1 MGKSNEH
8 VGSLGISAMQSVLEY
23 YSWIRNDI
31 SHRSEQLLVQDRD
44 KADKAAA
51 WGGRVSRSNR
61 AWGDTGTWG
70 GRILTC
76 LLGHGWR
83 LGVPLILGTPLSR

>member
-51 WGGRVSRSNR
+51 WGG
-61 AWGDTGTWG
+61 G
-70 GRILTC
+70 G
-76 LLGHGWR
+76 G
-83 LGVPLILGTPLSR
+83 